1 MKRNFKK
8 MSDEELVALQETADE
23 QTVAAIEAELES
35 RAAAPEQVPAEEPI
49 AEATEATEA
58 EVETTE
64 ETKAAEL
71 EALLA
76 KCQENVGHRCKLVP
90 VGTIEWEEGTVVGCV
105 KIKRSNTIAYAVRL
119 DNGKRVVKNYK
130 APLFEILDE
139 VVERAKVTRHAG
151 SRAHVKAEPWSEE
164 RMTEEVTKYIGNVG
178 RAIVIKGATEEENVT
193 GQITGIV
200 PIKRS
205 NSVLYRVA
213 IPAPT
218 EEDPKAVTIVHK
230 SVANTDAY
238 DIMEA
243 TDESEAFNA
252 NYMARRE
259 NLANRTPLT
268 GAELVLDLELKLEKA
283 KEAVKKAEERVAALE
298 KAIAEKKAQL
308 EATAEPVTAEPV
320 TAEPAAEFPEEENML

>member
-1 MKRNFKK
+1 MKHNFKK

-23 QTVAAIEAELES
+23 QTLAAIEAELES
-35 RAAAPEQVPAEEPI
+35 RAAAAAAETAEPAAEEAAP
-49 AEATEATEA
+49 EADDEA
-58 EVETTE
+58 
-64 ETKAAEL
+64 KAAEL

-76 KCQENVGHRCKLVP
+76 ECQENVGHRCKLVP

-105 KIKRSNTIAYAVRL
+105 KIKRSNTVAYAVKL

-151 SRAHVKAEPWSEE
+151 SRTKAEPWSEE
-164 RMTEEVTKYIGNVG
+164 RMAEEVAKYIGNVG
-178 RAIVIKGATEEENVT
+178 RAIVIKGATEEENTT

-200 PIKRS
+200 PVKRS

-218 EEDPKAVTIVHK
+218 EEDPKAVAIVHK
-230 SVANTDAY
+230 SVVNTDAY
-238 DIMEA
+238 DIMDA
-243 TDESEAFNA
+243 TEESEAFNA
-252 NYMARRE
+252 NYMAHRE

-268 GAELVLDLELKLEKA
+268 GAELILDLELKLEKA
-283 KEAVKKAEERVAALE
+283 KDAVKKAEERVAALE

-308 EATAEPVTAEPV
+308 EAAPAESS
-320 TAEPAAEFPEEENML
+320 EEENML

>member
-1 MKRNFKK
+1 MKHNFKK

-23 QTVAAIEAELES
+23 KTLAAIEAELES
-35 RAAAPEQVPAEEPI
+35 RATAAAEDAETAAAEGVDTTADD
-49 AEATEATEA
+49 AEATEEA
-58 EVETTE
+58 
-64 ETKAAEL
+64 KAAEL

-76 KCQENVGHRCKLVP
+76 ECQQNVGHRCRLVP
-90 VGTIEWEEGTVVGCV
+90 VGTIEYENGTVVGCV
-105 KIKRSNTIAYAVRL
+105 KIKRSNTVAYAVKL

-151 SRAHVKAEPWSEE
+151 SRTKAEPWPEE
-164 RMTEEVTKYIGNVG
+164 RMAEEIAKYIGNVG

-200 PIKRS
+200 PVKRS

-230 SVANTDAY
+230 SVVNTDAY
-238 DIMEA
+238 DIMDA
-243 TDESEAFNA
+243 TEESEAFNA
-252 NYMARRE
+252 NYMAHRE

-268 GAELVLDLELKLEKA
+268 GAELILDLELKLEKA

-308 EATAEPVTAEPV
+308 EAAPAETS
-320 TAEPAAEFPEEENML
+320 EEENML

>member
-1 MKRNFKK
+1 MKCNFEK

-23 QTVAAIEAELES
+23 QTLAAIEAELES
-35 RAAAPEQVPAEEPI
+35 RAAAAAEQAPAEEQI
-49 AEATEATEA
+49 ADPSEGA
-58 EVETTE
+58 ETAESAETAE
-64 ETKAAEL
+64 QDEAAEL

-105 KIKRSNTIAYAVRL
+105 KIKRSNTVAYAVKL

-130 APLFEILDE
+130 APLFEILEE

-151 SRAHVKAEPWSEE
+151 SRAKAELWSEE
-164 RMTEEVTKYIGNVG
+164 RMAEEIAKYIGNVG

-200 PIKRS
+200 PVKRS

-218 EEDPKAVTIVHK
+218 EEDPNAVAIVHK
-230 SVANTDAY
+230 SVVNTDAY
-238 DIMEA
+238 DIMDA
-243 TDESEAFNA
+243 TEESDAFNA

-298 KAIAEKKAQL
+298 KAIAKKKAQL
-308 EATAEPVTAEPV
+308 EATA
-320 TAEPAAEFPEEENML
+320 AEPAAETASEEDSML

>member
-23 QTVAAIEAELES
+23 QTLAAIEAELES
-35 RAAAPEQVPAEEPI
+35 RATVAAEQVSVEEQTAEPSEG
-49 AEATEATEA
+49 A
-58 EVETTE
+58 EVETAE
-64 ETKAAEL
+64 GADGAEQDKAAEL

-76 KCQENVGHRCKLVP
+76 ECQKNVGHRCKLVP

-105 KIKRSNTIAYAVRL
+105 KIKRSNTVAYAVKL

-151 SRAHVKAEPWSEE
+151 SRAKAELWSEE
-164 RMTEEVTKYIGNVG
+164 RMTEEVNKYIGNVG

-200 PIKRS
+200 PVKRS

-213 IPAPT
+213 VPAPT
-218 EEDPKAVTIVHK
+218 EEDPEAVATVHK
-230 SVANTDAY
+230 SVTNTDAY
-238 DIMEA
+238 DIMDA
-243 TDESEAFNA
+243 TEESDAFNA

-259 NLANRTPLT
+259 NMANRTPLT

-283 KEAVKKAEERVAALE
+283 KDAVKKAEERVATLE

-308 EATAEPVTAEPV
+308 EATAT
-320 TAEPAAEFPEEENML
+320 EPAAESSEEENML

>member
-35 RAAAPEQVPAEEPI
+35 RATAAAEAEVPAEEPI
-49 AEATEATEA
+49 
-58 EVETTE
+58 VETTE
-64 ETKAAEL
+64 AEAEAEAESTEDTKAAEL

-90 VGTIEWEEGTVVGCV
+90 VGTIEWEDGTVVGCV
-105 KIKRSNTIAYAVRL
+105 KIKRSNTIAYAVKL

-151 SRAHVKAEPWSEE
+151 SRTKAELWSDE
-164 RMTEEVTKYIGNVG
+164 RMTEEIAKYIGNVG

-200 PIKRS
+200 PVKRS
-205 NSVLYRVA
+205 NSILYRVA

-218 EEDPKAVTIVHK
+218 EENPEAVTIVHK
-230 SVANTDAY
+230 SVVNTDAY
-238 DIMEA
+238 DIMDA
-243 TDESEAFNA
+243 TEESDAFNA

-283 KEAVKKAEERVAALE
+283 KDAVKKAEERVATLE

-308 EATAEPVTAEPV
+308 EAT
-320 TAEPAAEFPEEENML
+320 TAEPAAESSEEENML

>member
-1 MKRNFKK
+1 MKHNFKK

-23 QTVAAIEAELES
+23 QTIAAINAELES
-35 RAAAPEQVPAEEPI
+35 RAVAAAAAETAEPAAEKAEPEADD
-49 AEATEATEA
+49 
-58 EVETTE
+58 
-64 ETKAAEL
+64 KSAEL

-76 KCQENVGHRCKLVP
+76 ECQQNVGHRCKLVP

-105 KIKRSNTIAYAVRL
+105 KIKRSNTVAYAVKL

-151 SRAHVKAEPWSEE
+151 SRAKAELWSEE
-164 RMTEEVTKYIGNVG
+164 RMAEEVAKYIGNVG
-178 RAIVIKGATEEENVT
+178 RTIVIKGEDDNIT

-200 PIKRS
+200 PVKRS

-218 EEDPKAVTIVHK
+218 EQDPEATAIVHK
-230 SVANTDAY
+230 SVVNTDAY
-238 DIMEA
+238 DILEA
-243 TDESEAFNA
+243 TEESEAFNA
-252 NYMARRE
+252 NYMAHRE

-268 GAELVLDLELKLEKA
+268 GAELILDLELKLEKA
-283 KEAVKKAEERVAALE
+283 KEAVKKAEDRVAALE

-308 EATAEPVTAEPV
+308 ETAPAESS
-320 TAEPAAEFPEEENML
+320 EEENML

>member
-35 RAAAPEQVPAEEPI
+35 RAAAAPEQALAEEPI
-49 AEATEATEA
+49 AETTEATEA
-58 EVETTE
+58 EAEAIE

-76 KCQENVGHRCKLVP
+76 ECQKNVGHRCKLVP

-105 KIKRSNTIAYAVRL
+105 KIKRSNTIAYAVKL

-151 SRAHVKAEPWSEE
+151 SRTKAEPWSEE
-164 RMTEEVTKYIGNVG
+164 RMTEEITKYIGNVG
-178 RAIVIKGATEEENVT
+178 RAIVLKGATEEENVT

-200 PIKRS
+200 PVKRS

-213 IPAPT
+213 VPAPT
-218 EEDPKAVTIVHK
+218 EEDPNAVAIVHK

-238 DIMEA
+238 DVMEA

-252 NYMARRE
+252 NYMAHRE

-283 KEAVKKAEERVAALE
+283 KDAVKKAEERVAALE

-308 EATAEPVTAEPV
+308 GAAPAETTAESS
-320 TAEPAAEFPEEENML
+320 EENDML

>member
-1 MKRNFKK
+1 MKHNFKK

-23 QTVAAIEAELES
+23 QTIAAIEAELES
-35 RAAAPEQVPAEEPI
+35 RAAAAAEDQTAETEEPAEG
-49 AEATEATEA
+49 AEEA
-58 EVETTE
+58 
-64 ETKAAEL
+64 KL

-76 KCQENVGHRCKLVP
+76 ECQQNVGHRCRLVP
-90 VGTIEWEEGTVVGCV
+90 VGTIEYENGTVVGCV
-105 KIKRSNTIAYAVRL
+105 KIKRSNTVAYAVKL

-151 SRAHVKAEPWSEE
+151 SRAKAEPWSEE
-164 RMTEEVTKYIGNVG
+164 RMAEEVTKYIGNVG
-178 RAIVIKGATEEENVT
+178 RTIVIKGATEEENTV

-200 PIKRS
+200 PVKRS

-213 IPAPT
+213 VPAPT
-218 EEDPKAVTIVHK
+218 EEDPKAVAIVHK
-230 SVANTDAY
+230 SVVNADAY
-238 DIMEA
+238 DIMDA
-243 TDESEAFNA
+243 TEESDAFNA
-252 NYMARRE
+252 NYMAHRE

-308 EATAEPVTAEPV
+308 EA
-320 TAEPAAEFPEEENML
+320 AAESSEEENML

>member
-8 MSDEELVALQETADE
+8 MSNEELVALQETADE
-23 QTVAAIEAELES
+23 QTLAAIEAELES
-35 RAAAPEQVPAEEPI
+35 RATAAAEQAPAEEPI
-49 AEATEATEA
+49 ADGAEA
-58 EVETTE
+58 ETTE
-64 ETKAAEL
+64 DAETAEQDKAAEL

-76 KCQENVGHRCKLVP
+76 ECQQNVGHRCKLVP

-105 KIKRSNTIAYAVRL
+105 KIKRSNTVAYAVKL

-130 APLFEILDE
+130 APLFEILE
-139 VVERAKVTRHAG
+139 ETVERAKVTRHAG
-151 SRAHVKAEPWSEE
+151 SRAKAELWSEE
-164 RMTEEVTKYIGNVG
+164 RMAEEVNKYIGNVG
-178 RAIVIKGATEEENVT
+178 RAIVIKGATEAEDVT

-200 PIKRS
+200 PVKRS

-213 IPAPT
+213 VPAPT
-218 EEDPKAVTIVHK
+218 EEDPKAVAIVHK

-238 DIMEA
+238 AIMDA
-243 TDESEAFNA
+243 TEESDAFNA
-252 NYMARRE
+252 NYMAHRE

-283 KEAVKKAEERVAALE
+283 KEAVKKAEERVATLE

-308 EATAEPVTAEPV
+308 EATA
-320 TAEPAAEFPEEENML
+320 AEPAAETASEEENML

>member
-23 QTVAAIEAELES
+23 QTIAAIEAELES
-35 RAAAPEQVPAEEPI
+35 RAAAAAEGQTAETEEPAE
-49 AEATEATEA
+49 A
-58 EVETTE
+58 TE

-76 KCQENVGHRCKLVP
+76 ECQQNVGHRCRLVP
-90 VGTIEWEEGTVVGCV
+90 VGTIEYENGTVVGCV
-105 KIKRSNTIAYAVRL
+105 KIKRSNTIAYAVKL

-151 SRAHVKAEPWSEE
+151 SRTKAEPWSEE
-164 RMTEEVTKYIGNVG
+164 RMAEEVAKYIGNVG
-178 RAIVIKGATEEENVT
+178 RAIVIKGATEEENTV

-200 PIKRS
+200 PVKRS

-213 IPAPT
+213 VPAPT
-218 EEDPKAVTIVHK
+218 EEDPKAVAIVHK
-230 SVANTDAY
+230 SVVNTDAY
-238 DIMEA
+238 EIMDA
-243 TDESEAFNA
+243 TEESEAFNA
-252 NYMARRE
+252 NYMAHRE

-308 EATAEPVTAEPV
+308 EA
-320 TAEPAAEFPEEENML
+320 AATESSEEENML

>member
-1 MKRNFKK
+1 MKHNFKK

-23 QTVAAIEAELES
+23 KTLAAINAELES
-35 RAAAPEQVPAEEPI
+35 RAAA
-49 AEATEATEA
+49 TESQTQENPVGST
-58 EVETTE
+58 EVEAGADKE
-64 ETKAAEL
+64 AQL

-76 KCQENVGHRCKLVP
+76 ECQQNVGHRCRLVP
-90 VGTIEWEEGTVVGCV
+90 VGTIEYENGTVVGCV
-105 KIKRSNTIAYAVRL
+105 KIKRSNTVAYAVKL

-151 SRAHVKAEPWSEE
+151 SRDKAERWSEE
-164 RMTEEVTKYIGNVG
+164 RMAEEINKYIGNVG
-178 RAIVIKGATEEENVT
+178 RTIVIKGETEEENIT

-200 PIKRS
+200 PVKRS

-218 EEDPKAVTIVHK
+218 EEDLKAVAIVHK
-230 SVANTDAY
+230 SVTNTDAY
-238 DIMEA
+238 DIMDA
-243 TDESEAFNA
+243 TEESEAFNA
-252 NYMARRE
+252 NYMAHRE

-283 KEAVKKAEERVAALE
+283 KEAVKKAEERVATLE
-298 KAIAEKKAQL
+298 KAIADKKAQL
-308 EATAEPVTAEPV
+308 EAAPAETEAPVPG
-320 TAEPAAEFPEEENML
+320 EEDML

>member
-23 QTVAAIEAELES
+23 QTLAAIEAELES
-35 RAAAPEQVPAEEPI
+35 RAAAAAEQAPAEEQTADP
-49 AEATEATEA
+49 AEGA
-58 EVETTE
+58 ETTE
-64 ETKAAEL
+64 TAEGTETAEQDKAAEL

-76 KCQENVGHRCKLVP
+76 ECQENVGHRCKLVP

-105 KIKRSNTIAYAVRL
+105 KIKRSNTVAYAVKL
-119 DNGKRVVKNYK
+119 DNGKRVVKNYR

-151 SRAHVKAEPWSEE
+151 TRAKAELWSEE
-164 RMTEEVTKYIGNVG
+164 RMAEEIAKYIGNVG
-178 RAIVIKGATEEENVT
+178 RAIVIKGATEAEDVT

-200 PIKRS
+200 PVKRS
-205 NSVLYRVA
+205 NSVLYRVEV
-213 IPAPT
+213 PAPT
-218 EEDPKAVTIVHK
+218 EEDPNAVAIVHK

-238 DIMEA
+238 AVLDA
-243 TDESEAFNA
+243 TEESDAFNA
-252 NYMARRE
+252 KYMARRE

-308 EATAEPVTAEPV
+308 EATA
-320 TAEPAAEFPEEENML
+320 AEPAAETASEEENML

>member
-35 RAAAPEQVPAEEPI
+35 RATAAAEAEAPAEEPI
-49 AEATEATEA
+49 AETTEA
-58 EVETTE
+58 EAESTE
-64 ETKAAEL
+64 DAKAAEL

-90 VGTIEWEEGTVVGCV
+90 VGTIEWEDGTVVGCV
-105 KIKRSNTIAYAVRL
+105 KIKRSNTIAYAVKL

-151 SRAHVKAEPWSEE
+151 SRAKAELWSDE
-164 RMTEEVTKYIGNVG
+164 RMAEEIAKYIGNVG

-200 PIKRS
+200 PVKRS

-218 EEDPKAVTIVHK
+218 EENPEAVTIVHK
-230 SVANTDAY
+230 SVVNTDAY
-238 DIMEA
+238 DIMDA
-243 TDESEAFNA
+243 TEESDAFNA

-283 KEAVKKAEERVAALE
+283 KDAVKKAEERVATLE

-308 EATAEPVTAEPV
+308 EATATEPASAEPAS
-320 TAEPAAEFPEEENML
+320 AEPAAESSEEENML

>member
-1 MKRNFKK
+1 MKHNFKK

-23 QTVAAIEAELES
+23 QTLAAIEAELES
-35 RAAAPEQVPAEEPI
+35 RAAAAAAETAEPAAEEAAP
-49 AEATEATEA
+49 EADDEA
-58 EVETTE
+58 
-64 ETKAAEL
+64 KAAEL

-76 KCQENVGHRCKLVP
+76 ECQQNVGHRCRLVP

-105 KIKRSNTIAYAVRL
+105 KIKRSNTVAYAIKL

-151 SRAHVKAEPWSEE
+151 SRAKAEPWSEE
-164 RMTEEVTKYIGNVG
+164 RMAEEVAKYIGNVG
-178 RAIVIKGATEEENVT
+178 RAIVIKGATEEENIT

-200 PIKRS
+200 PVKRS

-218 EEDPKAVTIVHK
+218 EEDPKAVAIVHK
-230 SVANTDAY
+230 SVVNTDAY
-238 DIMEA
+238 DIMDA
-243 TDESEAFNA
+243 TEESEAFNA
-252 NYMARRE
+252 NYMAHRE

-268 GAELVLDLELKLEKA
+268 GAELILDLELKLEKA

-308 EATAEPVTAEPV
+308 EAA
-320 TAEPAAEFPEEENML
+320 AAESSEEENML

>member
-1 MKRNFKK
+1 MKHNFKK

-23 QTVAAIEAELES
+23 QTIAAIEAELES
-35 RAAAPEQVPAEEPI
+35 RAAAAAEGQTAETEEPV
-49 AEATEATEA
+49 EA
-58 EVETTE
+58 TE

-76 KCQENVGHRCKLVP
+76 ECQQNVGHRCRLVP
-90 VGTIEWEEGTVVGCV
+90 VGTIEYENGTVVGCV
-105 KIKRSNTIAYAVRL
+105 KIKRSNTVAYAIKL

-151 SRAHVKAEPWSEE
+151 SRAKAEPWSEE
-164 RMTEEVTKYIGNVG
+164 RMAEEVTKYIGNVG
-178 RAIVIKGATEEENVT
+178 RTIVIKGATEEENTT

-200 PIKRS
+200 PVKRS

-213 IPAPT
+213 VPAPT
-218 EEDPKAVTIVHK
+218 EEDPKAVAIVHK
-230 SVANTDAY
+230 SVVNTDAY
-238 DIMEA
+238 DIMDA
-243 TDESEAFNA
+243 TEESEAFNA
-252 NYMARRE
+252 NYMAHRE

-308 EATAEPVTAEPV
+308 EAA
-320 TAEPAAEFPEEENML
+320 AAESSEEENML

>member
-1 MKRNFKK
+1 MKHNFKK

-23 QTVAAIEAELES
+23 KTLAAIEAELES
-35 RAAAPEQVPAEEPI
+35 RAAVAPGETSDGTEAAVAEQAPEETAEG
-49 AEATEATEA
+49 AETA
-58 EVETTE
+58 EQD
-64 ETKAAEL
+64 KAAEL
-71 EALLA
+71 EKLLA
-76 KCQENVGHRCKLVP
+76 ECQANVGHRCKLVP

-105 KIKRSNTIAYAVRL
+105 KIKRSNTVAYAVKL

-151 SRAHVKAEPWSEE
+151 SRPKAEPWSEE
-164 RMTEEVTKYIGNVG
+164 RMAEEVNKYIGNVG

-200 PIKRS
+200 PVKRS

-213 IPAPT
+213 VPAPT
-218 EEDPKAVTIVHK
+218 EEDPEAVAIVHK
-230 SVANTDAY
+230 SVVNTDAY
-238 DIMEA
+238 DIMDA
-243 TDESEAFNA
+243 TEESEAFNA

-283 KEAVKKAEERVAALE
+283 KEAVKKAEERVATLE
-298 KAIAEKKAQL
+298 KAIAEKKAKL
-308 EATAEPVTAEPV
+308 EATA
-320 TAEPAAEFPEEENML
+320 AEPAAESTEEENML

>member
-1 MKRNFKK
+1 MKHNFKK

-23 QTVAAIEAELES
+23 QTLAAIEAELES
-35 RAAAPEQVPAEEPI
+35 RAAAA
-49 AEATEATEA
+49 AA
-58 EVETTE
+58 ETTE
-64 ETKAAEL
+64 PAAEEAAPEADDEAKAAEL

-76 KCQENVGHRCKLVP
+76 ECQQNVGHRCRLVP
-90 VGTIEWEEGTVVGCV
+90 VGTIEYENGTVVGCV
-105 KIKRSNTIAYAVRL
+105 KIKRSNTIAYAVKL

-151 SRAHVKAEPWSEE
+151 SRTKAEPWSEE
-164 RMTEEVTKYIGNVG
+164 RMAEEIAKYIGNVG
-178 RAIVIKGATEEENVT
+178 RAIVIKGATEEENTT

-200 PIKRS
+200 PVKRS

-213 IPAPT
+213 VPAPT
-218 EEDPKAVTIVHK
+218 EEDPKAVAIVHK
-230 SVANTDAY
+230 SVVNTDAY

-243 TDESEAFNA
+243 TKESEAFNA
-252 NYMARRE
+252 NYMAHRE

-268 GAELVLDLELKLEKA
+268 GAELILDLELKLEKA
-283 KEAVKKAEERVAALE
+283 KDAVKKAEERVAALE

-308 EATAEPVTAEPV
+308 EAA
-320 TAEPAAEFPEEENML
+320 AAESSEEENML

>member
-1 MKRNFKK
+1 MKHNFKK

-23 QTVAAIEAELES
+23 QTLAAIEAELES
-35 RAAAPEQVPAEEPI
+35 RAAAA
-49 AEATEATEA
+49 AA
-58 EVETTE
+58 ETTE
-64 ETKAAEL
+64 PAAEEAAPEADDEAKAAEL

-76 KCQENVGHRCKLVP
+76 ECQQNVGHRCRLVP
-90 VGTIEWEEGTVVGCV
+90 VGTIEYENGTVVGCV
-105 KIKRSNTIAYAVRL
+105 KIKRSNTIAYAVKL

-151 SRAHVKAEPWSEE
+151 SRTKAEPWSEE
-164 RMTEEVTKYIGNVG
+164 RMAEEIAKYIGNVG
-178 RAIVIKGATEEENVT
+178 RAIVIKGATEEENNT

-200 PIKRS
+200 PVKRS

-213 IPAPT
+213 VPAPT
-218 EEDPKAVTIVHK
+218 EEDPKAVAIVHK
-230 SVANTDAY
+230 SVVNTDAY

-243 TDESEAFNA
+243 TKESEAFNA
-252 NYMARRE
+252 NYMAHRE

-283 KEAVKKAEERVAALE
+283 KDAVKKAEERVAALE

-308 EATAEPVTAEPV
+308 EAA
-320 TAEPAAEFPEEENML
+320 AAESSEEENML

>member
-23 QTVAAIEAELES
+23 QTLAAIEAELES
-35 RAAAPEQVPAEEPI
+35 RATAVAEQVSVEEQTADPSED
-49 AEATEATEA
+49 AEAETA
-58 EVETTE
+58 EGAEQD
-64 ETKAAEL
+64 KAAEL
-71 EALLA
+71 EELLA
-76 KCQENVGHRCKLVP
+76 ECQKNVGHRCKLVP

-105 KIKRSNTIAYAVRL
+105 KIKRSNTVAYAVKL

-151 SRAHVKAEPWSEE
+151 SRAKAELWSEE
-164 RMTEEVTKYIGNVG
+164 RMTEEVNKYIGNVG

-200 PIKRS
+200 PVKRS

-213 IPAPT
+213 VPAPT
-218 EEDPKAVTIVHK
+218 EEDPKAVAIVHK
-230 SVANTDAY
+230 SVTNTDAY
-238 DIMEA
+238 GIMDA
-243 TDESEAFNA
+243 TEESDAFNA

-259 NLANRTPLT
+259 NMANRTPLT

-283 KEAVKKAEERVAALE
+283 KEAVKKAEERVATLE

-308 EATAEPVTAEPV
+308 EATA
-320 TAEPAAEFPEEENML
+320 AEPAAESSEEENML

>member
-1 MKRNFKK
+1 MKHNFKK

-23 QTVAAIEAELES
+23 QTIAAIEAELES
-35 RAAAPEQVPAEEPI
+35 RAAAAAEGQTAETEEPV
-49 AEATEATEA
+49 EA
-58 EVETTE
+58 TE

-76 KCQENVGHRCKLVP
+76 ECQQNVGHRCRLVP
-90 VGTIEWEEGTVVGCV
+90 VGTIEYENGTVVGCV
-105 KIKRSNTIAYAVRL
+105 KIKRSNTVAYAIKL

-151 SRAHVKAEPWSEE
+151 SRTKAEPWSEE
-164 RMTEEVTKYIGNVG
+164 RMAEEVTKYIGNVG
-178 RAIVIKGATEEENVT
+178 RTIIIKGATEEENTT

-200 PIKRS
+200 PVKRS

-213 IPAPT
+213 VPAPT
-218 EEDPKAVTIVHK
+218 EEDPKAVAIVHK
-230 SVANTDAY
+230 SVINTDAY
-238 DIMEA
+238 DIMDA
-243 TDESEAFNA
+243 TEESEAFNA
-252 NYMARRE
+252 NYMAHRE

-308 EATAEPVTAEPV
+308 EAA
-320 TAEPAAEFPEEENML
+320 AAESSEEENML

>member
-1 MKRNFKK
+1 MKHNFKK

-23 QTVAAIEAELES
+23 KTLAAIEAELES
-35 RAAAPEQVPAEEPI
+35 RAAAAAEGQTAETEEPAE
-49 AEATEATEA
+49 A
-58 EVETTE
+58 TE

-76 KCQENVGHRCKLVP
+76 ECQQNVGHRCRLVP
-90 VGTIEWEEGTVVGCV
+90 VGTIEYENGTVVGCV
-105 KIKRSNTIAYAVRL
+105 KIKRSNTVAYAIKL

-151 SRAHVKAEPWSEE
+151 SRAKAEPWSEE
-164 RMTEEVTKYIGNVG
+164 RMAEEVTKYIGNVG
-178 RAIVIKGATEEENVT
+178 RAIVIKGATEEENTV

-200 PIKRS
+200 PVKRS

-213 IPAPT
+213 VPAPT
-218 EEDPKAVTIVHK
+218 EEDPKAVAIVHK
-230 SVANTDAY
+230 SVVNTDAY
-238 DIMEA
+238 DIMDA
-243 TDESEAFNA
+243 TEESEAFNA
-252 NYMARRE
+252 NYMAHRE

-308 EATAEPVTAEPV
+308 EA
-320 TAEPAAEFPEEENML
+320 AAESSEEENML

>member
-23 QTVAAIEAELES
+23 QTLAAIEAELES
-35 RAAAPEQVPAEEPI
+35 RATAVAEQVSVEEQTADPSED
-49 AEATEATEA
+49 AEAETA
-58 EVETTE
+58 EGAEQD
-64 ETKAAEL
+64 KAAEL
-71 EALLA
+71 EELLA
-76 KCQENVGHRCKLVP
+76 ECQKNVGHRCKLVP

-105 KIKRSNTIAYAVRL
+105 KIKRSNTVAYAVKL

-151 SRAHVKAEPWSEE
+151 SRAKAELWSEE
-164 RMTEEVTKYIGNVG
+164 RMTEEVNKYIGNVG

-200 PIKRS
+200 PVKRS

-213 IPAPT
+213 VPAPT
-218 EEDPKAVTIVHK
+218 EEDPKAVAIVHK
-230 SVANTDAY
+230 SVTNTDAY
-238 DIMEA
+238 GIMDA
-243 TDESEAFNA
+243 TEESDAFNA

-259 NLANRTPLT
+259 NMANRTPLT

-283 KEAVKKAEERVAALE
+283 KEAVKKAEERVATLD

-308 EATAEPVTAEPV
+308 EATA
-320 TAEPAAEFPEEENML
+320 AEPAAESSEEENML

>member
-1 MKRNFKK
+1 MKHNFKK

-23 QTVAAIEAELES
+23 KTLAAINAELES
-35 RAAAPEQVPAEEPI
+35 RATAVAEQAPAEGAE
-49 AEATEATEA
+49 AEATEEAETAEATEEA
-58 EVETTE
+58 
-64 ETKAAEL
+64 KAAEL

-76 KCQENVGHRCKLVP
+76 ECQKNVGHRCKLVP

-105 KIKRSNTIAYAVRL
+105 KIKRSNTVAYAVKL

-130 APLFEILDE
+130 APLFEIFDE

-151 SRAHVKAEPWSEE
+151 SRAKAEQWSEE
-164 RMTEEVTKYIGNVG
+164 RMAEEVNKYIGNVG
-178 RAIVIKGATEEENVT
+178 RAIVIKGETEEENVT

-200 PIKRS
+200 PVKRS

-213 IPAPT
+213 VPAPT
-218 EEDPKAVTIVHK
+218 EKDPKAVAIVHK
-230 SVANTDAY
+230 SVTNTDAY
-238 DIMEA
+238 DIMDA
-243 TDESEAFNA
+243 TEESEAFNA
-252 NYMARRE
+252 NYMAHRE

-298 KAIAEKKAQL
+298 KAIADKKAQL
-308 EATAEPVTAEPV
+308 EATAT
-320 TAEPAAEFPEEENML
+320 EPAAESSEEENML

>member
-1 MKRNFKK
+1 MKHNFKK

-23 QTVAAIEAELES
+23 KTLAAIEAELES
-35 RAAAPEQVPAEEPI
+35 RVATAAAAETAEPAAEE
-49 AEATEATEA
+49 AASEADDEA
-58 EVETTE
+58 
-64 ETKAAEL
+64 KAAEL

-76 KCQENVGHRCKLVP
+76 ECQQNVGHRCKLVP

-105 KIKRSNTIAYAVRL
+105 KIKRSNTIAYAVKL

-151 SRAHVKAEPWSEE
+151 SRAKAEPWSEE
-164 RMTEEVTKYIGNVG
+164 RMAEEVAKYIGNVG
-178 RAIVIKGATEEENVT
+178 RTIVIKGETEDDNIT

-200 PIKRS
+200 PVKRS
-205 NSVLYRVA
+205 NAILYRVV

-218 EEDPKAVTIVHK
+218 EQDPDAVATVHK
-230 SVANTDAY
+230 SVVNTDAY
-238 DIMEA
+238 DILEA
-243 TDESEAFNA
+243 TEESEAFNA
-252 NYMARRE
+252 NYMAHRE

-268 GAELVLDLELKLEKA
+268 GAELILDLELKLEKA
-283 KEAVKKAEERVAALE
+283 KEAVKKAEDRVAALE

-308 EATAEPVTAEPV
+308 EAAPAESS
-320 TAEPAAEFPEEENML
+320 EEENML

>member
-23 QTVAAIEAELES
+23 QTLAAIEAELES
-35 RAAAPEQVPAEEPI
+35 RIATAPEQDPSEG
-49 AEATEATEA
+49 AEAETAETAEGVDTETA
-58 EVETTE
+58 EQD
-64 ETKAAEL
+64 KAAEL

-76 KCQENVGHRCKLVP
+76 ECQKNVGHRCKLVP
-90 VGTIEWEEGTVVGCV
+90 VGTIEWEDGTIVGCV
-105 KIKRSNTIAYAVRL
+105 KIKRSNTVAYAVKL

-151 SRAHVKAEPWSEE
+151 SRAKAELWSEE
-164 RMTEEVTKYIGNVG
+164 RMSEEVNKYIGNVG
-178 RAIVIKGATEEENVT
+178 RAILIKGATEEENVT

-200 PIKRS
+200 PVKRS

-218 EEDPKAVTIVHK
+218 EEDPKAVAIVHK
-230 SVANTDAY
+230 SVVNTDAY
-238 DIMEA
+238 DIMDA
-243 TDESEAFNA
+243 TEESDAFNA
-252 NYMARRE
+252 SYMARRE
-259 NLANRTPLT
+259 SMANRTPLT
-268 GAELVLDLELKLEKA
+268 GVELVLDLELKLEKA

-308 EATAEPVTAEPV
+308 EATAT
-320 TAEPAAEFPEEENML
+320 EPAAETASEEENML

>member
-1 MKRNFKK
+1 MKHNFKK

-23 QTVAAIEAELES
+23 KTLAAINAELES
-35 RAAAPEQVPAEEPI
+35 RAT
-49 AEATEATEA
+49 ATESQTQENPVGST
-58 EVETTE
+58 EVEASADKE
-64 ETKAAEL
+64 AQL

-76 KCQENVGHRCKLVP
+76 ECQQNVGHRCRLVP
-90 VGTIEWEEGTVVGCV
+90 VGTIEYENGTVVGCV
-105 KIKRSNTIAYAVRL
+105 KIKRSNTVAYAVKL

-151 SRAHVKAEPWSEE
+151 SRAKAELWSEE
-164 RMTEEVTKYIGNVG
+164 RMTEEVNKYIGNVG

-200 PIKRS
+200 PVKRS

-213 IPAPT
+213 VPAPT
-218 EEDPKAVTIVHK
+218 EEDPKAVAIVHK
-230 SVANTDAY
+230 SVTNTDAY
-238 DIMEA
+238 DIMDA
-243 TDESEAFNA
+243 TEESEAFNA

-283 KEAVKKAEERVAALE
+283 KEAVKKAEERVASLE

-308 EATAEPVTAEPV
+308 EATAT
-320 TAEPAAEFPEEENML
+320 EPAAESSEEENML

>member
-1 MKRNFKK
+1 MKCNFKK
-8 MSDEELVALQETADE
+8 MSDEELVALQETVDE
-23 QTVAAIEAELES
+23 QTLAAIEAELES
-35 RAAAPEQVPAEEPI
+35 RAATAVKQDPSEG
-49 AEATEATEA
+49 AEAETAETAEGTETA
-58 EVETTE
+58 EQD
-64 ETKAAEL
+64 KAAEL

-76 KCQENVGHRCKLVP
+76 ECQKNVGHRCKLVP
-90 VGTIEWEEGTVVGCV
+90 VGTVEWEDGTVVGCV
-105 KIKRSNTIAYAVRL
+105 KIKRSNTVAYAVKL

-151 SRAHVKAEPWSEE
+151 SRAKAELWSEE
-164 RMTEEVTKYIGNVG
+164 RMAEEVNKYIGNVG
-178 RAIVIKGATEEENVT
+178 RAILIKGATEEENVT

-200 PIKRS
+200 PVKRS

-218 EEDPKAVTIVHK
+218 EEDPKAVAIVHK
-230 SVANTDAY
+230 SVVNTDAY
-238 DIMEA
+238 DITDA
-243 TDESEAFNA
+243 TEESDAFNA
-252 NYMARRE
+252 SYMARRE
-259 NLANRTPLT
+259 SMANRTPLT

-308 EATAEPVTAEPV
+308 EPAS
-320 TAEPAAEFPEEENML
+320 AEPASAEPASEEDSML